1 MPPVLMMSR
10 TLPVIRTKPYTVYD
24 DDDSYGIR
32 HWTDVPP
39 GEVCIVPSSHFSS
52 RGRLRAGPFLARDV

>member
-1 MPPVLMMSR
+1 MLFPDHA
-10 TLPVIRTKPYTVYD
+10 IDDDD
-24 DDDSYGIR
+24 DDDSYSIR

-39 GEVCIVPSSHFSS
+39 GDVCSVPFSS